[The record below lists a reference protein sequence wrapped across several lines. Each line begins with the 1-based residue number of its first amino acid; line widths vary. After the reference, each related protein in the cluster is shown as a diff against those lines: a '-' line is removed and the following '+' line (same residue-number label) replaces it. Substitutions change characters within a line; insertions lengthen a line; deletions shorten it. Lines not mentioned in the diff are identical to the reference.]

1 MRILVTE
8 LGQELFKKLRQNEV
22 KININSGT
30 NNQFIASY
38 TSTENNIETE
48 SNILNQSRKSPKK
61 SSLLQ
66 GDFII
71 NVVKKENEISPSY
84 AKMIHVKQQ
93 KFNFP
98 KNIVEKYQGTDKV
111 KTEESSSTNGKH
123 GYQNFVFNLSKNR
136 INFNHSVKSLIPE
149 SAFSSM
155 IENTKKRENSKST
168 IYELRS
174 PAKNKVNYLES
185 IINKAE
191 MRISAKH
198 ANLVNYLKSKQI
210 VTDLFI
216 KQLAE
221 YDKSKFQKLNK
232 VCQQVMVREDKQKNF
247 NLFVKEKI
255 KILEDNQRD
264 YYRDALFL
272 MERNIR
278 TEKEILQRNNPKV
291 EDKEKYHFVHKE
303 VQKFWDKYNVN
314 HINRTKHKS
323 TRYNNESQSDILT
336 TD

>member
-1 MRILVTE
+1 MRIIVTE
-8 LGQELFKKLRQNEV
+8 LGHELFKKLRQNEV
-22 KININSGT
+22 KPNMNSGT
-30 NNQFIASY
+30 NNQLTASY

-48 SNILNQSRKSPKK
+48 SNIVNQSRKSPKK
-61 SSLLQ
+61 YSLLQ
-66 GDFII
+66 GNLLI
-71 NVVKKENEISPSY
+71 NVLNNENEICPSN

-111 KTEESSSTNGKH
+111 KTEESSSTNGKN

-136 INFNHSVKSLIPE
+136 KNLNHSVKSLIPE

-155 IENTKKRENSKST
+155 IENTKKRENSKSP

-174 PAKNKVNYLES
+174 PVKKKNDYLES
-185 IINKAE
+185 IRNKAE
-191 MRISAKH
+191 MSISAKH
-198 ANLVNYLKSKQI
+198 ANLVNFLKSKKI

-232 VCQQVMVREDKQKNF
+232 VCQQVIVREDKQKNF
-247 NLFVKEKI
+247 NHFVKEKI
-255 KILEDNQRD
+255 KILEENQRD

-272 MERNIR
+272 METNIR
-278 TEKEILQRNNPKV
+278 TEKEILQRNKPKV

-303 VQKFWDKYNVN
+303 VEKFWDKYNVN

-323 TRYNNESQSDILT
+323 SRYNNESQSEILT
-336 TD
+336 SD